1 MQELSQFVL
10 KIAPIEGENLEW
22 QRKCCNFA
30 EVIGGRERGPLL
42 TSPRGR
48 NWWGEA
54 VYKKNINLQ
63 KQKEDEQNL

>member
-30 EVIGGRERGPLL
+30 EVIGGRGKGPLL
-42 TSPRGR
+42 TSPEGETG
-48 NWWGEA
+48 WGEA
-54 VYKKNINLQ
+54 VYKKHKLTKN
-63 KQKEDEQNL
+63 KRR